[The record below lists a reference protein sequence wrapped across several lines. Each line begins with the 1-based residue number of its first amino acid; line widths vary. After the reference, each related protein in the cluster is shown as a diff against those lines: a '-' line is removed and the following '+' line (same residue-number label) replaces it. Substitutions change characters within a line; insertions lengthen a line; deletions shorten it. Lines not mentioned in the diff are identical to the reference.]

1 MPEAEARMTLE
12 RLLTVDEAAGALN
25 TTPRFVRR
33 LIAERR
39 ICFHHI
45 GRYVRIAESDL
56 AAFVEAGRVDPPQ
69 VSWHGG
75 RAVS

>member
-1 MPEAEARMTLE
+1 VSLD
-12 RLLTVDEAAGALN
+12 RLMTVDEAAGALN

-45 GRYVRIAESDL
+45 GRHVRISERDLEAYVR
-56 AAFVEAGRVDPPQ
+56 AGRVDPPD
-69 VSWHGG
+69 VNWHNGQ
-75 RAVS
+75 AVR

>member
-1 MPEAEARMTLE
+1 MTLE

-39 ICFHHI
+39 ITFHHI
-45 GRYVRIAESDL
+45 GRHVRIAEADVK
-56 AAFVEAGRVDPPQ
+56 AFIDAGRVDKPE
-69 VSWHGG
+69 VTWKGG
-75 RAVS
+75 RAI

>member
-1 MPEAEARMTLE
+1 MPLE
-12 RLLTVDEAAGALN
+12 KLLTVDEAAGVLN

-45 GRYVRIAESDL
+45 GRHVRISERDL
-56 AAFVEAGRVDPPQ
+56 KEFVEAGRVTTPLFEWQ
-69 VSWHGG
+69 AGKG
-75 RAVS
+75 AK

>member
-1 MPEAEARMTLE
+1 MGNH
-12 RLLTVDEAAGALN
+12 LLTVDEAAERLN

-45 GRYVRIAESDL
+45 GRHVRITEQDL
-56 AAFVEAGRVDPPQ
+56 DAFVAAGRVEPPG
-69 VSWHGG
+69 VKLTTPLTGA
-75 RAVS
+75 RP

>member
-1 MPEAEARMTLE
+1 MPLE
-12 RLLTVDEAAGALN
+12 KLLTVDEAAGVLN

-45 GRYVRIAESDL
+45 GRHVRISERDL
-56 AAFVEAGRVDPPQ
+56 REFVDAGRVTPPAIE
-69 VSWHGG
+69 W
-75 RAVS
+75 RAGKAAK

>member
-1 MPEAEARMTLE
+1 VPLE
-12 RLLTVDEAAGALN
+12 KLLTVDEAADVLN

-45 GRYVRIAESDL
+45 GRHVRISERDL
-56 AAFVEAGRVDPPQ
+56 KEFVDAGRVTPP
-69 VSWHGG
+69 
-75 RAVS
+75 AVESRVTKAAK